1 MPRKAANVANADV
14 CNRICK
20 YICTHSVLLECKT
33 RRVDTHRSVGPDQR
47 TEPRPSTSVG
57 DVPTVLRRM
66 LGLRLQ
72 QLRRELGLTQQEVG
86 EKVWASGSKI
96 SRIESGLVRLDRDGV
111 VELLTFYGVSD
122 PSEHDKYLSLVD
134 LGSRPGWW
142 HRDSDSLPK
151 GFELLNLESAA
162 HLIRCYEPAVVP
174 ELLQTPEYARAALQL
189 AYPGRSDAE
198 IDRLL
203 TVRLRRQ
210 QILGHDDSPQLWT
223 LVERSALHRRIGGD
237 QIWRNQLDHLARM
250 SREPRISVQ
259 IVGDA
264 ACGPARAGGAFV
276 YLRFVGGQ
284 LPDIVCVTQP
294 TSTLYLEGR
303 NDINQYLQLS
313 NLLAIQATR
322 PRDARGSIEA
332 LLDTTR
338 AVGV

>member
-1 MPRKAANVANADV
+1 MAANVANAGV
-14 CNRICK
+14 CKHICK
-20 YICTHSVLLECKT
+20 HICTQILLSECKT
-33 RRVDTHRSVGPDQR
+33 RRVDTHRSVGYDQQ

-72 QLRRELGLTQQEVG
+72 QLRREQCLTQQEVG

-96 SRIESGLVRLDRDGV
+96 SRIESGLVRLDRNGV
-111 VELLTFYGVSD
+111 VELLAFYGVSD

-151 GFELLNLESAA
+151 GFELLSLESAA

-189 AYPGRSDAE
+189 AYPGHPEAE
-198 IDRLL
+198 INRLL

-210 QILGHDDSPQLWT
+210 QILGHVDSPHLWT
-223 LVERSALHRRIGGD
+223 LVEESALQRRIGDD
-237 QIWRNQLDHLARM
+237 QIWRNQLEHLARM

-264 ACGPARAGGAFV
+264 ACGPARAGSAFV
-276 YLRFVGGQ
+276 YLRFVDRQ

-294 TSTLYLEGR
+294 TSTLYLEGE
-303 NDINQYLQLS
+303 NDINRYLQVA
-313 NLLAIQATR
+313 NLLAVEATK
-322 PRDARGSIEA
+322 PRDASGSIEK
-332 LLDTTR
+332 LLASTQAAGD
-338 AVGV
+338 